1 MSISTSLNSQLEQFF
16 RQHPDEWIDGRKL
29 ETIAGRY
36 AWRTRVSDLRILRDM
51 TIENR
56 LRREREHAIG
66 CPALQAWDISEACH
80 CDRPRRYTVSEYR
93 YVPRPEAHPE

>member
-1 MSISTSLNSQLEQFF
+1 MSISTSLNSQLEHFF

-36 AWRTRVSDLRILRDM
+36 AWRTRVSDLRILLGM

-56 LRREREHAIG
+56 QRRIV
-66 CPALQAWDISEACH
+66 P
-80 CDRPRRYTVSEYR
+80 PRDKPLLKPYTISEYR
-93 YVPRPEAHPE
+93 YVPTPDVWGPSISTLTQEHGK

>member
-16 RQHPDEWIDGRKL
+16 RERPNEWIDGRKL

-36 AWRTRVSDLRILRDM
+36 AWRTRVSDLRILRAM

-56 LRREREHAIG
+56 QRRIT
-66 CPALQAWDISEACH
+66 PPK
-80 CDRPRRYTVSEYR
+80 DRPLLKPYTVSEYR
-93 YVPRPEAHPE
+93 FVPRPEAHPE